1 MFCSLQ
7 AFANMTTNVRRELCA
22 VMLFAVVEHANVVVL
37 NDGDQLDSWCVILNG
52 SVEVKVDGQEP
63 VTLHLGESFGV
74 QPTLEQY
81 YHKGVMTTRVDDCQ
95 VGEDI

>member
-37 NDGDQLDSWCVILNG
+37 NDGDQVWFIINLSFHLMPFLDYTKLISI
-52 SVEVKVDGQEP
+52 
-63 VTLHLGESFGV
+63 
-74 QPTLEQY
+74 
-81 YHKGVMTTRVDDCQ
+81 
-95 VGEDI
+95 